1 MELLVLAIGLVAL
14 DLLAMRFGADSRA
27 GFGRMAHGPGAS
39 VMGWSDPAY
48 EQELA
53 QELLQARRRRL
64 ARNQDAATPLQQAHR
79 DLARAA

>member
-1 MELLVLAIGLVAL
+1 MELLVLVIGLVAL
-14 DLLAMRFGADSRA
+14 DLLAMRFGADSRD
-27 GFGRMAHGPGAS
+27 GFGILAHARSAS
-39 VMGWSDPAY
+39 VMGWSDPTY

-64 ARNQDAATPLQQAHR
+64 ARNQVAATPLHQAHD